1 MCLTNSPLPTRDVW
15 AVSCSE
21 VALTTEGWADTPGDK
36 ARWNH
41 CLHFSASTY
50 GLLQSSLQEKLQDS
64 RRVPSQKL
72 PEPIPLSRIRLSL
85 MPSTDFIYAVK
96 MSIFFSP
103 CTQVLSTLWNIADIH
118 NVKVKNESF
127 LQNVTSCEQKN
138 AMRIDGQ
145 E

>member
-1 MCLTNSPLPTRDVW
+1 
-15 AVSCSE
+15 
-21 VALTTEGWADTPGDK
+21 
-36 ARWNH
+36 
-41 CLHFSASTY
+41 
-50 GLLQSSLQEKLQDS
+50 
-64 RRVPSQKL
+64 
-72 PEPIPLSRIRLSL
+72 

-103 CTQVLSTLWNIADIH
+103 STQVLSILWNIADIQ